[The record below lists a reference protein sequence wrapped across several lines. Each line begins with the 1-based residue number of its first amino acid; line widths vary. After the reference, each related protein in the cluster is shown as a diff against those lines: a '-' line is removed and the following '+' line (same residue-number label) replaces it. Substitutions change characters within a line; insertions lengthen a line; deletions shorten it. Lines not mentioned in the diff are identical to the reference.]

1 MKIFYKDTIMVAL
14 FMVCCGKLWAAN
26 DNNQVY
32 TSITVDATCYLNCT
46 SEVRTSWA
54 QIEEK
59 VLSHIGSMG
68 YTKGQFEADYEL
80 ETYEGT
86 LGSSAVQFEK
96 TYVDGTMSY
105 TQVELSD
112 TIGIFRYTTSDL
124 QGRQTNVLEWSFG
137 RIEGIVK
144 AITGKD
150 DYAEAR
156 EALIMNKG
164 QGLAGKTLT
173 GTIRFVRKNL
183 TDKDHAAIYV
193 DIVIPAQNIFV
204 AYGQVTGKFISSFYE
219 LNTNNMSATE
229 ATARE
234 LHVSTPV
241 PFITGGQN
249 LSGVELHDNM
259 RQYFRKNMVS
269 YDDSHFSNFTAD
281 DIRMRF
287 TLPSKANGNASFDAE
302 ADGTWTVYGF
312 SGHEYQLAINA
323 QADAI
328 CIVGRDGD
336 VEYDTP
342 LPLVCI
348 EDGTDIVWKNGVE
361 ACDILN
367 FAGQNSNIDGGS
379 ALNAFMGSKQ
389 SFAAY
394 IEIYS
399 EACYEMLLEDRFFNV
414 RFVRPIDMF
423 AHTEYTWARLF
434 DPYTFILHDL
444 VTLKDCRDTEI
455 VWQQQFRDEPD
466 YKHTGHDF
474 YGISRLYTTIEEF
487 RSDYNLPDNERVLTT
502 DTARINRMDKIADIE
517 QLNGYVTLENI
528 PAETDEEQKTDLPEE
543 YRIIY
548 QNKGGEARL
557 FHIYVP
563 ITVDY
568 AWGSSEGIDGAIA
581 TQRSWAVLEI
591 EATAVPTG
599 LDGAPCMSKEET
611 TDRVPVYNL
620 EGKRMSNT
628 MSPNIFII
636 KGKKYI
642 HQ

>member
-1 MKIFYKDTIMVAL
+1 
-14 FMVCCGKLWAAN
+14 
-26 DNNQVY
+26 
-32 TSITVDATCYLNCT
+32 
-46 SEVRTSWA
+46 
-54 QIEEK
+54 
-59 VLSHIGSMG
+59 MG

-137 RIEGIVK
+137 RIEGIAK

-234 LHVSTPV
+234 LHVSTPM

-249 LSGVELHDNM
+249 LTGVELRDNM

-336 VEYDTP
+336 AEYDTP

-367 FAGQNSNIDGGS
+367 FAGQYSNIDGGS
-379 ALNAFMGSKQ
+379 ALNTFMGSKQ

-423 AHTEYTWARLF
+423 AHTEYIWARLF

-444 VTLKDCRDTEI
+444 VTLKDWRDTEI

-466 YKHTGHDF
+466 YKYTGHDFYGHDF
-474 YGISRLYTTIEEF
+474 YGISRLHTAIEEF

-502 DTARINRMDKIADIE
+502 DTARINRMDKIAAIE

-581 TQRSWAVLEI
+581 TQRTWAVLEI

-611 TDRVPVYNL
+611 TDREPVYNL